1 MKRKIDVEPLVA
13 PLATVNHLS
22 DLLSVIASQAKVEQV
37 RQSAAQCEHLLARLG
52 DELQELARERKR
64 EAEDLARQLHRLSN
78 TDALTGL
85 HNIHMFNDSVE
96 KAIAHAPRAGH
107 TVAILLIDLD
117 RFKIINDT
125 LGHRTGDVL
134 LTLVAERLR
143 STIYGSDSVA
153 RLSGDDFLV
162 LLPRLGSVGDVSV
175 VVEKIFERFREP
187 FTVGDQDLYVRIS
200 MGVSIH
206 PMDGSTAEELVKNAD
221 IAMYRAKQLG
231 GGGVQFYSESMN
243 ARSPERIALETSL
256 NRAIERRELVVHYQP
271 LVDLVSG
278 EIDGAEALVRWQHPT
293 RGLVPPADFIP
304 LAEETGLIVPIGS
317 WMLRQACRQA
327 SVWLKCM
334 ERPLR
339 VAVNLSARQ
348 FRDAN
353 LLREIDDILAET
365 ALPPQLLE
373 LEITETIAMEDVQA
387 SRRTLSELKAR
398 GVRITID
405 DFGTGYSSLSY
416 LKKFPIDSLK
426 IDRSFI
432 EDLGNSPGDEAIT
445 VASIT
450 VARGLN
456 LRVIAEGVETIQQL
470 ELLRKH
476 RCDAM
481 QGFLVSR
488 PVPADEFEVLIS
500 EGVSLDVAN

>member
-1 MKRKIDVEPLVA
+1 VKRKFAVEPLVA
-13 PLATVNHLS
+13 PMATVNHLS
-22 DLLSVIASQAKVEQV
+22 DLLTTIVQHAEVGPV
-37 RQSAAQCEHLLARLG
+37 RHSAAQCEVLLARLG
-52 DELQELARERKR
+52 DELQELAHERKR
-64 EAEDLARQLHRLSN
+64 EAEELARQLHQLSH

-85 HNIHMFNDSVE
+85 HNIHMFNDRVE
-96 KAIAHAPRAGH
+96 KAIVHAPRAGH
-107 TVAILLIDLD
+107 TVAVLLIDLD

-143 STIYGSDSVA
+143 TTVYGSDSVA
-153 RLSGDDFLV
+153 RLSGDEFLV
-162 LLPRLGSVGDVSV
+162 LLPRLGCIDDAKV
-175 VVEKIFERFREP
+175 VAEKIFEKFREP

-231 GGGVQFYSESMN
+231 GGGVQFYSDAMN
-243 ARSPERIALETSL
+243 ARTPERIALETSL
-256 NRAIERRELVVHYQP
+256 NRAIERGELVVHYQP
-271 LVDLVSG
+271 LVDLVTG
-278 EIDGAEALVRWQHPT
+278 QIDGAEALVRWQHPL

-304 LAEETGLIVPIGS
+304 LAEESGLIVPIGS

-327 SVWLKCM
+327 SVWQKCM

-353 LLREIDDILAET
+353 LLREIDDILEET
-365 ALPPQLLE
+365 SLPPELLE

-387 SRRTLSELKAR
+387 SRKTLSELKAR
-398 GVRITID
+398 GVRITMD
-405 DFGTGYSSLSY
+405 DFGTGYSSLAY
-416 LKKFPIDSLK
+416 LKRFPIDSLK

-432 EDLGNSPGDEAIT
+432 EDLGKSPGDEAIT

-450 VARGLN
+450 VGRGLN
-456 LRVIAEGVETIQQL
+456 LRVIAEGVETRQQL
-470 ELLRKH
+470 DLLRKH
-476 RCDAM
+476 HCDAM

-488 PVPADEFEVLIS
+488 PVPAAEFEVLIA
-500 EGVSLDVAN
+500 EGVSLDTAN